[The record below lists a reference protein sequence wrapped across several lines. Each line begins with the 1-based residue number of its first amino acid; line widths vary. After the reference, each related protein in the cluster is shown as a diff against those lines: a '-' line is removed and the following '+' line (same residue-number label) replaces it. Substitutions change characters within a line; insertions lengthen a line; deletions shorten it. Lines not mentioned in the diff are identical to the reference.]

1 MSTWTED
8 LARALTAPQEVRV
21 VTRRPDGTSRGPTTI
36 WIVRDGDRVFVRSTN
51 GRSAAWFRAALATG
65 QGQVV
70 AGRTAHEV
78 TFVEA
83 EERDLPLADAAYRAK
98 YRPYASIVDHLVG
111 PGPREATLEVLPA

>member
-1 MSTWTED
+1 MTTWTAEA
-8 LARALTAPQEVRV
+8 ARALTARQEVQV
-21 VTRRPDGTSRGPTTI
+21 VTRRHDGTSRRPTTI

-65 QGQVV
+65 AGQVV

-78 TFVEA
+78 TLVEA
-83 EERDLPLADAAYRAK
+83 EEGVLPLADAAYRAK

-111 PGPREATLEVLPA
+111 PAPREATLEVLPA